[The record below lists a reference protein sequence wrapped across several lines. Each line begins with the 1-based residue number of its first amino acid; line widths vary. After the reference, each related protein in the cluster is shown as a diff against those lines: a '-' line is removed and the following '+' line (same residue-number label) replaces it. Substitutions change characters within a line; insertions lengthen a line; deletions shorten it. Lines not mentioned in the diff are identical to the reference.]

1 MDSNRGVKYIKIPH
15 NIKSISNL
23 KKNFLDSRIKNN
35 RSINVS
41 KMSKNDSNNNSYLS
55 EKSKKIKLNKILS
68 QRLYSSRNKIKI
80 HIVHYRPN
88 KIQSALFRK
97 PKSTNT
103 NFFSINMNN
112 RTPKSLIYKRNC
124 SAYYINMSSH
134 IKNKYISDLLVSKDE
149 TTNNKKQK
157 LSDIEKKIKKIE
169 KKLNLK
175 SIKNILKRN
184 LSNNTSRKKIK
195 KEKEKGKEKEKE
207 KNMPDYLKEKF
218 NIKGTNILS
227 PFCLKSKYQFII
239 KKFKNFFNKT
249 KLLKTDKTD
258 LIDNRLNIVYAEN
271 ENLYKAKLKKINM
284 NLVMK
289 GKKLKHKLFCSPS
302 DKQIRGMA
310 KEVTLMKKVINFAYP
325 NTTLIKIKDNKEY
338 FKKNKTFYKKFESLY
353 SIKNFEDSKND
364 FYELKFK

>member
-1 MDSNRGVKYIKIPH
+1 MHNNGGVKYINIPH
-15 NIKSISNL
+15 NIKSISIL
-23 KKNFLDSRIKNN
+23 KRNFLDSRIKNN

-41 KMSKNDSNNNSYLS
+41 KMSKNDSINNSYLS
-55 EKSKKIKLNKILS
+55 EKSKKIKVNKILS
-68 QRLYSSRNKIKI
+68 QRMYSSRNRIKI
-80 HIVHYRPN
+80 HYRQN

-103 NFFSINMNN
+103 NFCSINVND

-124 SAYYINMSSH
+124 SAYYINMNPH
-134 IKNKYISDLLVSKDE
+134 IKNKYISDLLVSNDE
-149 TTNNKKQK
+149 TIKNKKQK
-157 LSDIEKKIKKIE
+157 LSDIEKKIKTIE

-175 SIKNILKRN
+175 SIKNIIKSN

-195 KEKEKGKEKEKE
+195 KEKGKEKE

-227 PFCLKSKYQFII
+227 PFCLKAKYQFIM
-239 KKFKNFFNKT
+239 KKFKNFLNT
-249 KLLKTDKTD
+249 TELLKTDKKD

-271 ENLYKAKLKKINM
+271 ENSYKAKLKKINR
-284 NLVMK
+284 NLLKK
-289 GKKLKHKLFCSPS
+289 GKKEKHKLFCSPS
-302 DKQIRGMA
+302 DKQIRDIA
-310 KEVTLMKKVINFAYP
+310 KEVTLMQKVINVAYP
-325 NTTLIKIKDNKEY
+325 NTTLIKLKDNKEY